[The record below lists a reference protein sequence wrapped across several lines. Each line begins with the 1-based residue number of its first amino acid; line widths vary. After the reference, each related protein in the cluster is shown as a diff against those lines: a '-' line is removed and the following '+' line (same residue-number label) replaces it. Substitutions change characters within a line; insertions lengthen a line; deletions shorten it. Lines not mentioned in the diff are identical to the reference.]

1 MSMKNKK
8 LKVLYISNLHPSPEK
23 PYSGVWLKNQ
33 VDYIQAYFQDEVEL
47 EWYFMLRTFTGKMG
61 TLFKYFKFWL
71 GFSKYLFKSYDVVHI
86 HFLMPNIVLGW
97 IYKIFHPR
105 TFLVVTLHG
114 EDITLQYP
122 KLKGIFKL
130 FTKKVDLMIPVGNTL
145 NELSLGYFPKIKT
158 EIIPVGVDDNIF
170 AWDPSKEKKYDFVFV
185 GSFIHRKGID
195 YLTKALK
202 DEKEKKYRFL
212 FIGSGELEDS
222 IIDLKEDHQIE
233 IKNNLSQKEISNLL
247 NSSKWLVLPSR
258 DEGFPT
264 VTIEGFYC
272 GLPVLGSSIPQ
283 IKEQV
288 KVGKNGFIYEVENVK
303 ELQTKLSD
311 AFEIN
316 DVEYFKMS
324 KFSSESW
331 RQISL
336 SKVCYNIVEIYKH
349 HVQKS

>member
-1 MSMKNKK
+1 
-8 LKVLYISNLHPSPEK
+8 
-23 PYSGVWLKNQ
+23 
-33 VDYIQAYFQDEVEL
+33 
-47 EWYFMLRTFTGKMG
+47 MLRTFTGKIG
-61 TLFKYFKFWL
+61 TLFKYIKFWL

-86 HFLMPNIVLGW
+86 HFLMPNIILGW
-97 IYKIFHPR
+97 IYKVFHPR

-114 EDITLQYP
+114 EDITVQYP
-122 KLKGIFKL
+122 KLKRIFKL
-130 FTKKVDLMIPVGNTL
+130 FTKKVDLMIPVGKTL
-145 NELSLGYFPKIKT
+145 NELSLKHFPEIKT
-158 EIIPVGVDDNIF
+158 DIIPVGVDDRVF
-170 AWDPSKEKKYDFVFV
+170 RWDSSKEKKYDFAFV

-195 YLTKALK
+195 YLTQALK
-202 DEKEKKYRFL
+202 NEKEKQYRFL

-222 IIDLKEDHQIE
+222 IIHLNKHHQIE
-233 IKNNLSQKEISNLL
+233 IKNNLTQKEISDLL

-288 KVGKNGFIYEVENVK
+288 QVGKNGFIYEVENAK
-303 ELQTKLSD
+303 ELQTKLNDAIEISD
-311 AFEIN
+311 
-316 DVEYFKMS
+316 DEYFMMS

-336 SKVCYNIVEIYKH
+336 SEVCNHLIEIYKN